1 VIEISN
7 LTIALLTFVA
17 FFAGLFSAVAGAG
30 GMITLPVLMWA
41 GLPPINAMATNK
53 VQSAIG
59 TLSSTINFFRKGHID
74 FKTLWP
80 GLITA
85 FVGAMLGVFCF
96 RLLGNDVLKSVLPIL
111 LIAASVYFLFSP
123 KVSDEDSNAKLT
135 TNQFNLWVALGMGFY
150 GGFFGPGMA
159 TFFAMA
165 FIALLGYNSRKA
177 TAHTKPLVLVINGSS
192 AVVFIIAG
200 DVYWTLAICMAVAQF
215 VGARI
220 GSNLVISKGSKI
232 IRPALI
238 LASLVI
244 AVKLLVDNY

>member
-1 VIEISN
+1 MVEISN
-7 LTIALLTFVA
+7 LTVLLLTFVA

-59 TLSSTINFFRKGHID
+59 TLSSTINFFRSGYIN

-85 FVGAMLGVFCF
+85 LIGAMLGVFCF
-96 RLLGNDVLKSVLPIL
+96 RLLGNDELKSVLPIL
-111 LIAASVYFLFSP
+111 LIAASIYFLFSP
-123 KVSDEDSNAKLT
+123 KVSDKDSKAKLT
-135 TNQFNLWVALGMGFY
+135 SNQFNLWIGLGMGFY
-150 GGFFGPGMA
+150 GGFFGPAMA

-165 FIALLGYNSRKA
+165 FIGLLGYNSRKA
-177 TAHTKPLVLVINGSS
+177 TAHTKPLVLVINSSS

-200 DVYWTLAICMAVAQF
+200 DVYWTLAIYMAMAQF

-220 GSNLVISKGSKI
+220 GSSLVISRGSKI

-238 LASLVI
+238 LASLAI
-244 AVKLLVDNY
+244 AVQLLIGD

>member
-1 VIEISN
+1 MIEISN
-7 LTIALLTFVA
+7 LTIVLLTFVA

-74 FKTLWP
+74 IKILWP

-85 FVGAMLGVFCF
+85 FTGAMLGVFCF
-96 RLLGNDVLKSVLPIL
+96 RLLGNDVLQSMLPIL
-111 LIAASVYFLFSP
+111 LIAASIYFLFSP
-123 KVSDEDSNAKLT
+123 KVSDEDSTAKLT
-135 TNQFNLWVALGMGFY
+135 TNQFNFWITLGMGFY

-165 FIALLGYNSRKA
+165 FIGLLGYNSRKA

-200 DVYWTLAICMAVAQF
+200 DVYWTLAISMALAQF
-215 VGARI
+215 AGARI

-238 LASLVI
+238 LASLAI

>member
-1 VIEISN
+1 MVGISS
-7 LTIALLTFVA
+7 LTVALLTFVA

-59 TLSSTINFFRKGHID
+59 TLSSTINFFRNGHID

-85 FVGAMLGVFCF
+85 LGGAMLGVFCF
-96 RLLGNDVLKSVLPIL
+96 RLLGNDALKSMLPLL

-159 TFFAMA
+159 TFLAMA
-165 FIALLGYNSRKA
+165 FIGLLGYNSRKA

-200 DVYWTLAICMAVAQF
+200 DVYWTLAIYMALAQF

-238 LASLVI
+238 LASLAI